1 MRLRATLNGKVSRSH
16 RTSTTDTSTIGQNI
30 LKIRGKDAADAFG
43 RLIRLPM
50 AEMCVSRSKEIW
62 QLPNGMRNYV
72 LDYTNRNGKH
82 KGIATSVYP
91 DGGVHTYFIE
101 DINGLNLFRKGECI
115 YRKKDGD

>member
-1 MRLRATLNGKVSRSH
+1 
-16 RTSTTDTSTIGQNI
+16 
-30 LKIRGKDAADAFG
+30 
-43 RLIRLPM
+43 
-50 AEMCVSRSKEIW
+50 
-62 QLPNGMRNYV
+62 MRNYV